1 MLINLKNKDT
11 LIVDEFEFK
20 CAIGKNGLKK
30 NKIEGDK
37 STPKGIFSLGKLYY
51 RSDRVPKP
59 ETNLTTKN
67 ITKNIGWC
75 DIPNNK
81 YYNQEVTSLRN
92 VNKENFFRKDS
103 KYNYLIVINYNKNKI
118 KNKGSAIFIHLTQD
132 YKPTNGCIAMNEND
146 FLILVKLINKKTH
159 IKLN

>member
-1 MLINLKNKDT
+1 MLIKLKNKDT